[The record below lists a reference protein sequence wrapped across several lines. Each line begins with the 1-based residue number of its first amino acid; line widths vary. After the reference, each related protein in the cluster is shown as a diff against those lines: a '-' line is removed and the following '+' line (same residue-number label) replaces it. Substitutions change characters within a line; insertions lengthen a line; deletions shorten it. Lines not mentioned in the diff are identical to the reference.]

1 MAARKNRGTKDNPM
15 QDDWRKKIRASNIL
29 TRLYDHVEGKNEL
42 SATQIKAADI
52 ILKKL
57 EPDLNRTDVQNL
69 DKDGNKAD
77 AGFNITIKH
86 VKVTDNK

>member
-1 MAARKNRGTKDNPM
+1 M
-15 QDDWRKKIRASNIL
+15 QDDWRKKIRAANIL

-57 EPDLNRTDVQNL
+57 EPDLNKSDVQQL

-77 AGFNITIKH
+77 AGFTINIKH
-86 VKVTDNK
+86 IKADDKTD